1 MAQPVPQIKKFNPT
15 VSVRLSIKQYYNF
28 RIKAIE
34 ANVNFTAEC
43 TGRRYAVLMEENFA
57 LYCGFSDNITQIN

>member
-43 TGRRYAVLMEENFA
+43 TGRR
-57 LYCGFSDNITQIN
+57 